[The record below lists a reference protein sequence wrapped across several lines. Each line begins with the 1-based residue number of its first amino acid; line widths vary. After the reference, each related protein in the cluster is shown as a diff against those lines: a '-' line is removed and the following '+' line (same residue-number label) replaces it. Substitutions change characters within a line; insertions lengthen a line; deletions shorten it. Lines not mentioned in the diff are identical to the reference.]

1 MKHYKF
7 RGKTVDTN
15 EWVCGNLL
23 SYDDEQ
29 LYLIEF
35 KYENMYLKKQ
45 VLKETIGQFTGL
57 FDRNG
62 IEIYEDDL
70 LKSFEENGNDFYLY
84 GDTTHVEFLNGAY
97 CISILYDMTPF
108 PLYDY
113 NFVYDSNIHYP
124 DKTYLCNWLSDF
136 EVVGNLI
143 DNKNFKKNSQGV

>member
-1 MKHYKF
+1 MRNYKF
-7 RGKTVDTN
+7 RGKTLDTN
-15 EWVCGNLL
+15 EWICGNLL
-23 SYDDEQ
+23 SYDDKQ

-70 LKSFEENGNDFYLY
+70 LKSFEENSHDFYLY
-84 GDTTHVEFLNGAY
+84 GDTSRVEFLNGAY
-97 CISILYDMTPF
+97 CISILYDMIPL

-113 NFVYDSNIHYP
+113 NFIYDPTKHYP
-124 DKTYLCNWLSDF
+124 DETYLCNWLSDF
-136 EVVGNLI
+136 EVVGNSI
-143 DNKNFKKNSQGV
+143 DNKKITRMNEDY